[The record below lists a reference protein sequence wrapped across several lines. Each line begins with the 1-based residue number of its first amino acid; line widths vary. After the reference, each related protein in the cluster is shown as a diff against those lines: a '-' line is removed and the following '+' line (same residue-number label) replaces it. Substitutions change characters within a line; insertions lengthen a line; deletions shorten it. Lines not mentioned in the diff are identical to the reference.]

1 MDIIFQSTRFQAEC
15 NDQRQLIKRQGAE
28 QARRITLRLT
38 ALRVASCLEDM
49 RRVPGRCHELRG
61 DRAGVLSLDLT
72 HPYRLLFTPAHDP
85 LPLKPDG
92 GLDWATITAVT
103 IIGVE
108 DTHD

>member
-1 MDIIFQSTRFQAEC
+1 VDIIFESTRFHGEC
-15 NDQRQLIKRQGAE
+15 NDQRQLIKRHGAE
-28 QARRITLRLT
+28 QAKRITLRLT
-38 ALRVASCLEDM
+38 ALRAARCLEDM
-49 RRVPGRCHELRG
+49 RHAPGRCHELRG

-72 HPYRLLFTPAHDP
+72 HPYRLLFTPAHNP

-92 GLDWATITAVT
+92 GLDWAAVTAVT

>member
-1 MDIIFQSTRFQAEC
+1 MDIVFRSARFQAEC
-15 NDQRQLIKRQGAE
+15 NDQRQLIKRYGAE

-49 RRVPGRCHELRG
+49 RHLPGRCHELRG
-61 DRAGVLSLDLT
+61 DRAGVFSLDLT

-85 LPLKPDG
+85 LPTKLDG
-92 GLDWATITAVT
+92 GINWAAVTAVT